1 MTTRIFLHG
10 GNTSRVGDGNG
21 RFFKKVLDSAN
32 KDTVKIVCVYFAR
45 PEHRWED
52 SYEEDQYALR
62 RISQE
67 LGKELETT
75 LASYDIDD
83 FIEKINESDVIF
95 INGGMKGHLKETLL
109 SIGVERFRELLNG
122 KILVGISA
130 GANILSKYY
139 YSVVA
144 QDIREGIG
152 LLNIKLLTHYSDE
165 SVEQLQRLAAYGEK
179 LQIVTIPEEQFVVI
193 EQ

>member
-10 GNTSRVGDGNG
+10 GNTSQISDDND
-21 RFFKKVLDSAN
+21 RFFKEILDSVN

-45 PEHRWED
+45 PEHRWEN

-95 INGGMKGHLKETLL
+95 INGGMKGHLQEK
-109 SIGVERFRELLNG
+109 VEISYSQFTKFFDN
-122 KILVGISA
+122 KGIMIS
-130 GANILSKYY
+130 
-139 YSVVA
+139 
-144 QDIREGIG
+144 
-152 LLNIKLLTHYSDE
+152 
-165 SVEQLQRLAAYGEK
+165 
-179 LQIVTIPEEQFVVI
+179 
-193 EQ
+193 